1 MVKMARH
8 KTPQKKQEA
17 KRSTQKLSG
26 ELAGPTAVRHLWGR
40 GSVAS
45 GLTPQRLANLL
56 KSAAEGDTEAYLTLA
71 EEMEE
76 RDPHYSSVLRTRKM
90 AVASLPVT
98 VVAGG
103 EDSRAQQCAQD
114 IHRLMEA
121 PDFGDLV
128 DNALDALGKGYSVNE
143 IMWDRTGVKWEPK
156 AYRWRDPRFFLFH
169 PEHPE
174 DMRIVDEADPI
185 HGLSMPPYKFIVHQP
200 RLKSGLT
207 LRGGLARLVAFS
219 YLCKMYGMKDWL
231 GFLESYGIP
240 LRLGKYGPS
249 ASEED
254 KKVLKTAVANIGS
267 DAAAILP
274 DSMVIE
280 FQQVAQAS
288 GASEVFSRMV
298 EWIDRQISK
307 AVLGQ
312 TATTEGTPGKLGN
325 EASQE
330 AVRQDII
337 AADARQ
343 LANTLNRDLIRPYID
358 INYGPQAVYPRVMI
372 TLPEKEDV
380 TALAANL
387 EKLVP
392 LGLKVSASEVRT
404 KLGLSEPAKEADLLS
419 VSTTPAQASAT
430 NRAQGCA
437 CSNRA
442 INRSQA
448 DEIDLLASEMLM
460 DWEPQITPSAPLR
473 R

>member
-1 MVKMARH
+1 MARH

-169 PEHPE
+169 P
-174 DMRIVDEADPI
+174 
-185 HGLSMPPYKFIVHQP
+185 
-200 RLKSGLT
+200 
-207 LRGGLARLVAFS
+207 
-219 YLCKMYGMKDWL
+219 
-231 GFLESYGIP
+231 
-240 LRLGKYGPS
+240 
-249 ASEED
+249 
-254 KKVLKTAVANIGS
+254 
-267 DAAAILP
+267 
-274 DSMVIE
+274 
-280 FQQVAQAS
+280 
-288 GASEVFSRMV
+288 
-298 EWIDRQISK
+298 
-307 AVLGQ
+307 
-312 TATTEGTPGKLGN
+312 
-325 EASQE
+325 
-330 AVRQDII
+330 
-337 AADARQ
+337 
-343 LANTLNRDLIRPYID
+343 
-358 INYGPQAVYPRVMI
+358 
-372 TLPEKEDV
+372 
-380 TALAANL
+380 
-387 EKLVP
+387 
-392 LGLKVSASEVRT
+392 VSS
-404 KLGLSEPAKEADLLS
+404 
-419 VSTTPAQASAT
+419 
-430 NRAQGCA
+430 
-437 CSNRA
+437 
-442 INRSQA
+442 
-448 DEIDLLASEMLM
+448 
-460 DWEPQITPSAPLR
+460 
-473 R
+473 